1 MGLPEAPSEDIV
13 TPTGPGGTSDHP
25 RIVYLLGGQGSQYPG
40 MARRL
45 RDGDAVFAEW
55 LDTLDEV
62 ARLQTGRSVTTYLYD
77 SGGDCDDLELSS
89 LGLFMVEYALA
100 RSLEARGIEPDVVV
114 GSSLGEMIAVAV
126 VGAAPPESSMA
137 AIHRFTSS
145 AVRIMPTGGM
155 VGVLGPVD
163 EVHRIVR
170 SVTDTAVA
178 GVNSPTHSVISGCTT
193 GLEHAVA
200 LLSRAGLVCVE
211 LPVRYPFH
219 NPLMVGLRDRL
230 NDGTARVGIRY
241 TAHDPHVY
249 SSCTAGRIDGF
260 DDDHAWNAVSQPLRF
275 VEAVQSIPE
284 HTSHVYVDLTP
295 SGSLSA
301 TLRASGAVEDLHPII
316 TPFHTEMAA
325 IERLVQHLRSNDP
338 AHF

>member
-1 MGLPEAPSEDIV
+1 MGPPDV
-13 TPTGPGGTSDHP
+13 TPEDTPATTGAGGASGRP

-40 MARRL
+40 MARTL

-55 LDTLDEV
+55 LDILDEV
-62 ARLQTGRSVTTYLYD
+62 ARLQTGRSVVTYLYETAE
-77 SGGDCDDLELSS
+77 DCDDLDLSS

-100 RSLEARGIEPDVVV
+100 RSLEARGVRPDIVV

-126 VGAAPPESSMA
+126 VGAASPESSMA

-145 AVRIMPTGGM
+145 AVRVLPAGGM

-170 SVTDTAVA
+170 SVSDTAVA
-178 GVNSPTHSVISGCTT
+178 GVNSPTHSVISGCTA
-193 GLEHAVA
+193 GLAQAVA

-219 NPLMVGLRDRL
+219 NPLMAGLRDRL
-230 NDGTARVGIRY
+230 HDGASSVHVRY
-241 TAHDPHVY
+241 TVHDPHVY
-249 SSCTAGRIDGF
+249 SSCAAGRIDGF
-260 DDDHAWNAVSQPLRF
+260 DDDHAWDAVSQPLRF
-275 VEAVQSIPE
+275 VEAVQSIPA

-301 TLRASGAVEDLHPII
+301 TLRASGAVENPYTII
-316 TPFHTEMAA
+316 TPFHTEIEA
-325 IERLVQHLRSNDP
+325 IERLVERLRSD
-338 AHF
+338 HMVTS